1 MDVTVKREELEELGL
16 KMINLHNFSAFHGS
30 LPVQQ
35 EKELMSRHMQINIW
49 VMLCGISDKN
59 SDY

>member
-35 EKELMSRHMQINIW
+35 EKELMSRHMQINI
-49 VMLCGISDKN
+49 
-59 SDY
+59 